1 MTNTMT
7 VLSGSAAVAEGD
19 ANPGDGGYSR
29 LAGDQPR
36 HFPQIVEA
44 YRIWDRAV
52 NRGSFSA
59 MAALEEAMSTSDF
72 PLHLTAAFERQALA
86 EYQDIPVSWTA
97 FVDRDVVRDFRKRSF
112 LELTGGKAGL
122 DRIAQGGEYPA
133 RTVTESPFEIQV
145 GKFGARF
152 QLTWET
158 LRNDDLGAFRSLPN
172 RLAVA
177 ARETEDMLAAG
188 LLVQANGGSGGGGRV
203 HEWFSTGNGNAVDN
217 KALTASSLEAALTA
231 LRTKKDKQGRPV
243 ITAAGL
249 TLVVPPALEMTARRI
264 LNATELRRE
273 VDGVTVIEPNY
284 MRGTVNLVV
293 DPWLDVVWTG
303 PGVHRT
309 WFLVPTPGQT
319 RRSLVLGFLTGHEQ
333 PELRVKSDQGRRVG
347 GGDVPVED
355 GSFDDDTHQIR
366 ARHVLGSA
374 HMDPVATYAST
385 GPA

>member
-1 MTNTMT
+1 MPNNVTL
-7 VLSGSAAVAEGD
+7 LSGSAAVAEGD
-19 ANPGDGGYSR
+19 ANPSDGGYSR
-29 LAGDQPR
+29 LSSDQPR
-36 HFPQIVEA
+36 HFPQIAEA

-72 PLHLTAAFERQALA
+72 PLHLTAAFERQSLA
-86 EYQDIPVSWTA
+86 EYQDIPTSWTA
-97 FVDRDVVRDFRKRSF
+97 FVDRDTVRDFRKRSF
-112 LELTGGKAGL
+112 LEFTGGKVGL
-122 DRIAQGGEYPA
+122 DRIREGGEYPA
-133 RTVTESPFEIQV
+133 RTVKESPWDIQV
-145 GKFGARF
+145 GKYGARF

-177 ARETEDMLAAG
+177 ARETEDMSAAA
-188 LLVQANGGSGGGGRV
+188 LLVSATGGSGGGGRV
-203 HEWFSTGNGNAVDN
+203 NPWFSAEHGNPVDN
-217 KALTASSLEAALTA
+217 KALTADTLEAAITR
-231 LRTKKDKQGRPV
+231 LRTKKDGDGRPV
-243 ITAAGL
+243 VTAAGL

-303 PGVHRT
+303 AGVHRT
-309 WFLVPTPGQT
+309 WFLVPTPGQS
-319 RRSLVLGFLTGHEQ
+319 RRALVLGFLTGHEQ

-347 GGDVPVED
+347 GGDIPVED

-366 ARHVLGSA
+366 ARHVLGAA